1 MAAVNESDCQSDCRS
16 DRESDDRIH
25 TFGLL
30 LEAHQRLTRLL
41 DADLQGSDGISLQT
55 FEVLLRI
62 SRSPD
67 GRLIM
72 SELAEQVALSTGGI
86 TRLADRLEQD
96 GLVAR
101 QACPSDRRR
110 MYLVLTSVGA
120 DVLGSAIE
128 HHSVALDEHLMSRVD
143 PTDLIVFERV
153 LDVLRRP
160 ASDVAA
166 DAAGR

>member
-1 MAAVNESDCQSDCRS
+1 MAAVRESDCQSACRS
-16 DRESDDRIH
+16 DRDSDDRIH

-41 DADLQGSDGISLQT
+41 DTDLQGSDGISLQT

-72 SELAEQVALSTGGI
+72 SELAEQVALSAGGV

-101 QACPSDRRR
+101 QACPNDRRR

-120 DVLGSAIE
+120 DVLRSAIE
-128 HHSVALDEHLMSRVD
+128 HHSAALDEHLTSRVD
-143 PTDLIVFERV
+143 PADLTVFERV
-153 LDVLRRP
+153 LDALRRP
-160 ASDVAA
+160 TSDVEP
-166 DAAGR
+166 DAGS